1 MNGIVGVF
9 VNGSH
14 LCMGIRMV
22 YVFGVEYVAEMMM
35 RDCIY
40 PSISLIWLTA
50 TSEVDMF
57 DELLTV
63 MP

>member
-9 VNGSH
+9 VSGSH

-40 PSISLIWLTA
+40 PNISMIWLTA

-57 DELLTV
+57 DDLLTV